1 MAMTREQFPIVNTG
15 ALFYPALAKRIVEL
29 TMPNLALKPLLQDF
43 FIKVGA
49 TASIPKQKGARATA
63 VIGKTAEGAEIMA
76 DFTPYDS
83 ITVTPYKV
91 GMRVRVTREL
101 IEDQIVNIV
110 EDQLKRAAR
119 RVVMTI
125 DQDVEKALNAPAGHG
140 IAQPVTGASVFMDG
154 TTTAYGGT
162 IGIND
167 ITQAKQVI
175 QNLALEPDTIAMNP
189 MAHQDLSRI
198 PQFAALLFYGQPV
211 YAQGTGTV
219 VSAPQLYGLKQI
231 VTPNIP
237 QAPLL
242 PNSGFDGRAYVLAAA
257 GSNYS
262 ASYAPLGY
270 FATKRPISVDV
281 WPQPTFD
288 SIDIVITARY
298 APVITYPESVVQLT
312 GLRSL

>member
-1 MAMTREQFPIVNTG
+1 MTREQFPIVTTG

-43 FIKVGA
+43 FIRTGA
-49 TASIPKQKGARATA
+49 SASIPKQSGARATA

-76 DFTPYDS
+76 DFTPYTS
-83 ITVTPYKV
+83 INVTPYKV

-110 EDQLKRAAR
+110 EDQLKRASR

-125 DQDVEKALNAPAGHG
+125 DQDVEKALNAGSYSQVA
-140 IAQPVTGASVFMDG
+140 VTGNSVFMDG
-154 TTTAYGGT
+154 TVGHFANTV
-162 IGIND
+162 GIDD
-167 ITQAKQVI
+167 ITQGIATI
-175 QNLALEPDTIAMNP
+175 QNLALEPDTMAMNP
-189 MAHQDLSRI
+189 LARQDLARI
-198 PQFAALLFYGQPV
+198 PQFAALLFYGQPL
-211 YAQGTGTV
+211 YAQGSGTV

-237 QAPLL
+237 VT
-242 PNSGFDGRAYVLAAA
+242 GGRAYIIAAA

-288 SIDIVITARY
+288 SIDVVITARY
-298 APVITYPESVVQLT
+298 APVVTYPESIYELT
-312 GLRSL
+312 SLRTS

>member
-43 FIKVGA
+43 FIKTGA
-49 TASIPKQKGARATA
+49 SASIPKQAGSRATA
-63 VIGKTAEGAEIMA
+63 VIGKTAEGAEVVA
-76 DFTPYDS
+76 DFTPYTS
-83 ITVTPYKV
+83 INVTPYKV

-125 DQDVEKALNAPAGHG
+125 DQDVEKALFAG
-140 IAQPVTGASVFMDG
+140 AYNSTAVTGTSIFMDG
-154 TTTAYGGT
+154 TPGSFPGT
-162 IGIND
+162 IGVDD
-167 ITQAKQVI
+167 ITQGIATI
-175 QNLALEPDTIAMNP
+175 QNLALEPDTMAMNP
-189 MAHQDLSRI
+189 LARQDLARI
-198 PQFAALLFYGQPV
+198 PQFAALLFYGQPL
-211 YAQGTGTV
+211 YAQGSGTV

-237 QAPLL
+237 V
-242 PNSGFDGRAYVLAAA
+242 SGGRAYILAAA

-288 SIDIVITARY
+288 SIDVVITARY
-298 APVITYPESVVQLT
+298 APVITYPESDYLLT
-312 GLRSL
+312 GLRTS

>member
-1 MAMTREQFPIVNTG
+1 MTREQFPIVNTG

-43 FIKVGA
+43 FIKTGA
-49 TASIPKQKGARATA
+49 SASIPKQSGARATA

-76 DFTPYDS
+76 DFTPYTS
-83 ITVTPYKV
+83 INVTPYKV

-125 DQDVEKALNAPAGHG
+125 DQDVEKALDAGKYS
-140 IAQPVTGASVFMDG
+140 ATPVTGTSIFMDG
-154 TTTAYGGT
+154 TPGVFHNT
-162 IGIND
+162 IGVDD
-167 ITQAKQVI
+167 ITQGIATI
-175 QNLALEPDTIAMNP
+175 QNLALEPDTMAMNP
-189 MAHQDLSRI
+189 LARQDLARI
-198 PQFAALLFYGQPV
+198 PQFAALLFYGQPL
-211 YAQGTGTV
+211 YAQGSGTV

-237 QAPLL
+237 VSA
-242 PNSGFDGRAYVLAAA
+242 GRAYILAAA

-288 SIDIVITARY
+288 SIDVVITARY
-298 APVITYPESVVQLT
+298 APVITYSESVYELT
-312 GLRSL
+312 SLRTS

>member
-43 FIKVGA
+43 FIKTGA
-49 TASIPKQKGARATA
+49 SASIPKQAGARATA

-76 DFTPYDS
+76 DFTPYTS
-83 ITVTPYKV
+83 INVTPYKV

-125 DQDVEKALNAPAGHG
+125 DQDVEKALNAGAFT
-140 IAQPVTGASVFMDG
+140 ATPVTGTSIFMDG
-154 TTTAYGGT
+154 TPGAFPGT
-162 IGIND
+162 IGVDD
-167 ITQAKQVI
+167 ITQGIATI
-175 QNLALEPDTIAMNP
+175 QNLALEPDTMAMNP
-189 MAHQDLSRI
+189 LARQDLARI
-198 PQFAALLFYGQPV
+198 PQFAALLFYGQPL
-211 YAQGTGTV
+211 YAQGSGTV

-237 QAPLL
+237 VSA
-242 PNSGFDGRAYVLAAA
+242 GRAYVLAAA

-288 SIDIVITARY
+288 SIDVVITARY
-298 APVITYPESVVQLT
+298 APVVTYPESIYELT
-312 GLRSL
+312 GLRTS

>member
-1 MAMTREQFPIVNTG
+1 MAMSREQFQIVNTG
-15 ALFYPALAKRIVEL
+15 ALFFPALAKRVVEL

-43 FIKVGA
+43 FIKTGA

-63 VIGKTAEGAEIMA
+63 VVGKTAEGAEILA
-76 DFTPYDS
+76 DFTPYES

-91 GMRVRVTREL
+91 AMRVRVTREL

-110 EDQLKRAAR
+110 EDQLRRASR

-125 DQDVEKALNAPAGHG
+125 DQDVEKALAAG
-140 IAQPVTGASVFMDG
+140 AFTVTAVTGTSTFMDG
-154 TTTAYGGT
+154 TPGVFPHT
-162 IGIND
+162 IGVND
-167 ITQAKQVI
+167 ITNAKQVI

-189 MAHQDLSRI
+189 IAHQDLASL

-211 YAQGTGTV
+211 YNQGSGTV

-237 QAPLL
+237 TGTGSA
-242 PNSGFDGRAYVLAAA
+242 NTGHAYVLAAA

-262 ASYAPLGY
+262 AAYAPLGY

-281 WPQPTFD
+281 WPQPTYD
-288 SIDIVITARY
+288 SIDVVITARY
-298 APVITYPESVVQLT
+298 VPVITYPESIVELT
-312 GLRSL
+312 SLRSS

>member
-1 MAMTREQFPIVNTG
+1 MSREQFPIVNTG
-15 ALFYPALAKRIVEL
+15 ALFFPALAKRVVEL

-63 VIGKTAEGAEIMA
+63 VVGKTAEGAEIMA
-76 DFTPYDS
+76 DFTPYES

-110 EDQLKRAAR
+110 EDQLRRASR

-125 DQDVEKALNAPAGHG
+125 DQDVEKALNAGAFTSTG
-140 IAQPVTGASVFMDG
+140 VTGTSTFMDG
-154 TTTAYGGT
+154 TPGTFPNT
-162 IGIND
+162 IGVND
-167 ITQAKQVI
+167 ITNGKQVI

-189 MAHQDLSRI
+189 IAHQDLASL

-211 YAQGTGTV
+211 YNQGTGTI

-237 QAPLL
+237 TGTGAP
-242 PNSGFDGRAYVLAAA
+242 NTGRAYILAAA

-288 SIDIVITARY
+288 SIDVVITARY
-298 APVITYPESVVQLT
+298 APVITYPESIVKLT
-312 GLRSL
+312 SLRSS

>member
-1 MAMTREQFPIVNTG
+1 MAMTREEFPIVNTG

-125 DQDVEKALNAPAGHG
+125 DQDVEKAIYNISVSTAT
-140 IAQPVTGASVFMDG
+140 PVSGYSIFMDG
-154 TTTAYGGT
+154 TKQQFPNT
-162 IGIND
+162 IGVDD
-167 ITQAKQVI
+167 ITNAKQVI
-175 QNLALEPDTIAMNP
+175 QNYALEPDTIAMNP
-189 MAHQDLSRI
+189 MAHQDLANL

-237 QAPLL
+237 VTTGSS
-242 PNSGFDGRAYVLAAA
+242 NSGRAYIMAAA

-262 ASYAPLGY
+262 AAYAPLGY

-288 SIDIVITARY
+288 SIDVVITARY
-298 APVITYPESVVQLT
+298 APVITYPESIVQLSE
-312 GLRSL
+312 LRSS

>member
-1 MAMTREQFPIVNTG
+1 MAMSREQFPIVNTG
-15 ALFYPALAKRIVEL
+15 ALFFPALAKRVVEL
-29 TMPNLALKPLLQDF
+29 TMPNLALKPLLADF

-63 VIGKTAEGAEIMA
+63 VIGKTAEGAEVIA
-76 DFTPYDS
+76 DFTPYES

-101 IEDQIVNIV
+101 IEDQIVNII

-125 DQDVEKALNAPAGHG
+125 DQDVEAALNAGALTTT
-140 IAQPVTGASVFMDG
+140 PVTGTSIFMDG
-154 TTTAYGGT
+154 TSASIPNT
-162 IGIND
+162 IGVND
-167 ITQAKQVI
+167 ITNAKQVI
-175 QNLALEPDTIAMNP
+175 QNYMLEPDTIAMNP
-189 MAHQDLSRI
+189 MAHQDLASL

-211 YAQGTGTV
+211 YAQGSGTV

-237 QAPLL
+237 VGVAP
-242 PNSGFDGRAYVLAAA
+242 NTGRAYVLAAA

-262 ASYAPLGY
+262 AAYAPLGY

-281 WPQPTFD
+281 WPQPTYD

-298 APVITYPESVVQLT
+298 APVITYPEAIVKLST
-312 GLRSL
+312 LRSS

>member
-43 FIKVGA
+43 FIKTGA
-49 TASIPKQKGARATA
+49 SASIPKQAGARATA

-76 DFTPYDS
+76 DFTPYTS
-83 ITVTPYKV
+83 INVTPYKV

-110 EDQLKRAAR
+110 EDQLKRASR

-125 DQDVEKALNAPAGHG
+125 DQDVEKALNAGAYT
-140 IAQPVTGASVFMDG
+140 QTGVSGTSIFMDG
-154 TTTAYGGT
+154 TPGVFPGT
-162 IGIND
+162 IGVDD
-167 ITQAKQVI
+167 ITQGISTI
-175 QNLALEPDTIAMNP
+175 QNLALEPDTMAMNP
-189 MAHQDLSRI
+189 LARQDLARI
-198 PQFAALLFYGQPV
+198 PQFAALLFYGQPL
-211 YAQGTGTV
+211 YAQGAGTV

-237 QAPLL
+237 VQA
-242 PNSGFDGRAYVLAAA
+242 GRAYILAAA

-288 SIDIVITARY
+288 SIDVVITARY
-298 APVITYPESVVQLT
+298 APVVTYPESIYELT
-312 GLRSL
+312 GLRIS

>member
-43 FIKVGA
+43 FIKVGSTA
-49 TASIPKQKGARATA
+49 TIPKQKGARANA

-125 DQDVEKALNAPAGHG
+125 DQDVEKALNAG
-140 IAQPVTGASVFMDG
+140 AQTTYGVTGTSVFMDG
-154 TTTAYGGT
+154 TPGTFANT
-162 IGIND
+162 IGVND
-167 ITQAKQVI
+167 ITNGIQVI
-175 QNLALEPDTIAMNP
+175 QNFMLEPDTIAMNP
-189 MAHQDLSRI
+189 MANQDLARI
-198 PQFAALLFYGQPV
+198 PQFAALLFFGQPV
-211 YAQGTGTV
+211 YAQGQGTV
-219 VSAPQLYGLKQI
+219 VSAPQLYGLKRI

-237 QAPLL
+237 LTDGTA
-242 PNSGFDGRAYVLAAA
+242 NSGRSYILAAS

-262 ASYAPLGY
+262 AAYAPLGY

-288 SIDIVITARY
+288 SIDTVITARY
-298 APVITYPESVVQLT
+298 APVITYPESIVKMT
-312 GLRSL
+312 DLRSA

>member
-125 DQDVEKALNAPAGHG
+125 DQDVEKALNAGYGTTTA
-140 IAQPVTGASVFMDG
+140 VTGTSIYMDG
-154 TTTAYGGT
+154 TTTSFAGT

-175 QNLALEPDTIAMNP
+175 QNYALEPDTIAMNP

-237 QAPLL
+237 VAPLVV
-242 PNSGFDGRAYVLAAA
+242 NGGFDGRAYVLAAA

-288 SIDIVITARY
+288 SIDVVITARY
-298 APVITYPESVVQLT
+298 APVITYPESIVRLT
-312 GLRSL
+312 GLRSI

>member
-1 MAMTREQFPIVNTG
+1 MAMTREEFPIVNTG

-125 DQDVEKALNAPAGHG
+125 DQDVEKALNAGAGTSG
-140 IAQPVTGASVFMDG
+140 AVTGTSVFMDG
-154 TTTAYGGT
+154 TSTSFANT
-162 IGIND
+162 IGVND
-167 ITQAKQVI
+167 ITNAKQVI
-175 QNLALEPDTIAMNP
+175 QNYALEPDTIAMNP
-189 MAHQDLSRI
+189 MTHQDLAQL

-237 QAPLL
+237 ISPVTGGA
-242 PNSGFDGRAYVLAAA
+242 NTGRAYVMAAA

-262 ASYAPLGY
+262 AAYAPLGY

-288 SIDIVITARY
+288 SIDVVITARY
-298 APVITYPESVVQLT
+298 APVVTYPEAIYKFTS
-312 GLRSL
+312 LRSS

>member
-1 MAMTREQFPIVNTG
+1 MAMTRESFPIVNTG

-49 TASIPKQKGARATA
+49 TASIPKQAGARATA
-63 VIGKTAEGAEIMA
+63 VIGKTAEGAEVMA

-125 DQDVEKALNAPAGHG
+125 DQDVEKALNAGAFTSTT
-140 IAQPVTGASVFMDG
+140 VTGTSIFMDG
-154 TTTAYGGT
+154 TAATFANT
-162 IGIND
+162 IGVND
-167 ITQAKQVI
+167 ITQAKAVI

-189 MAHQDLSRI
+189 LAHQDLSKI

-237 QAPLL
+237 QSTGSA
-242 PNSGFDGRAYVLAAA
+242 NTSRAYVLAAA

-281 WPQPTFD
+281 WPQPTYD

-298 APVITYPESVVQLT
+298 APVITYPESIVQFT
-312 GLRSL
+312 TLRSS

>member
-1 MAMTREQFPIVNTG
+1 MGMTREQFPIVNTG

-49 TASIPKQKGARATA
+49 TASIPKQNGARATA
-63 VIGKTAEGAEIMA
+63 VIGKTAEGAEVMA

-125 DQDVEKALNAPAGHG
+125 DQDVEKALNAGALNTYG
-140 IAQPVTGASVFMDG
+140 VTGTSIFMDG
-154 TTTAYGGT
+154 TAGTFPNT

-167 ITQAKQVI
+167 ITQAKQLI

-237 QAPLL
+237 QTQGTS
-242 PNSGFDGRAYVLAAA
+242 NSGRAYVLAAA

-262 ASYAPLGY
+262 SSYAPLGY

-281 WPQPTFD
+281 WPQPTYD
-288 SIDIVITARY
+288 SIDVVITARY
-298 APVITYPESVVQLT
+298 APVITYPESIVEFT
-312 GLRSL
+312 SLRSS

>member
-1 MAMTREQFPIVNTG
+1 MGMTREQFPIVNTG
-15 ALFYPALAKRIVEL
+15 ALFFPALAKRVVEL

-43 FIKVGA
+43 FIKTGA
-49 TASIPKQKGARATA
+49 TASIPKQKGNRATA
-63 VIGKTAEGAEIMA
+63 VVGKTAEGTEIIA
-76 DFTPYDS
+76 DFTPYES

-110 EDQLKRAAR
+110 EDQLRRAAR

-125 DQDVEKALNAPAGHG
+125 DQDVEKALNAGALTST
-140 IAQPVTGASVFMDG
+140 ATTGTSTFMDG
-154 TTTAYGGT
+154 TPGVFPHT
-162 IGIND
+162 IGVSD
-167 ITQAKQVI
+167 ITNSKQVI
-175 QNLALEPDTIAMNP
+175 QNYMLEPDTIAMNP
-189 MAHQDLSRI
+189 IAHQDLASL

-211 YAQGTGTV
+211 YAQGSGTV

-231 VTPNIP
+231 VTANIP
-237 QAPLL
+237 TGTGTA
-242 PNSGFDGRAYVLAAA
+242 NTGRAYILAAA

-281 WPQPTFD
+281 WPQPTYD
-288 SIDIVITARY
+288 SLDVVITSRY
-298 APVITYPESVVQLT
+298 APVITYPESIVKLT
-312 GLRSL
+312 SLRSS

>member
-1 MAMTREQFPIVNTG
+1 MAMTRESFPIVNTG

-43 FIKVGA
+43 FIKTGA
-49 TASIPKQKGARATA
+49 SASIPKQAGARSTA

-76 DFTPYDS
+76 DFTPYTS
-83 ITVTPYKV
+83 INVTPYKV

-125 DQDVEKALNAPAGHG
+125 DQDVEKALNAGAFTST
-140 IAQPVTGASVFMDG
+140 AVTGTSIFMDG
-154 TTTAYGGT
+154 TPGVFAGT
-162 IGIND
+162 IGVDD
-167 ITQAKQVI
+167 ITQGISTI
-175 QNLALEPDTIAMNP
+175 QNLALEPDTMAMNP
-189 MAHQDLSRI
+189 LARQDLARI
-198 PQFAALLFYGQPV
+198 PQFAALLFYGQPL
-211 YAQGTGTV
+211 YAQGAGTV

-237 QAPLL
+237 VT
-242 PNSGFDGRAYVLAAA
+242 GGRAYILAAA

-288 SIDIVITARY
+288 SIDVVITARY
-298 APVITYPESVVQLT
+298 APVVTYSESIYKLT
-312 GLRSL
+312 SLRTS

>member
-49 TASIPKQKGARATA
+49 TASIPKQTGARATA

-125 DQDVEKALNAPAGHG
+125 DQDVEKALEVAGAFDTFG
-140 IAQPVTGASVFMDG
+140 VTGQSIFMDG
-154 TTTAYGGT
+154 TQQTFANT
-162 IGIND
+162 IGVND
-167 ITQAKQVI
+167 ITEAKQRI
-175 QNLALEPDTIAMNP
+175 QNYALEPDTIAMNP
-189 MAHQDLSRI
+189 LAHQDLARI

-219 VSAPQLYGLKQI
+219 VSAPGLYGLKQI

-237 QAPLL
+237 VGTGNNAH
-242 PNSGFDGRAYVLAAA
+242 AYVLAAA

-262 ASYAPLGY
+262 AAYAPLGY

-288 SIDIVITARY
+288 SIDVVITARY
-298 APVITYPESVVQLT
+298 APVVTYPESIVKLT
-312 GLRSL
+312 GLRTP